1 MESFEGNTSWDLFVN
16 RSHAVLPCS
25 TADRIP
31 QRAVAV
37 FGLRRDRQDSVSVR
51 TLRKIHKFRSF
62 FIFLYELTVMSGWSP
77 PEISREWLVG
87 VGVVY
92 IALLGYSLV
101 VVQQVL
107 LLGLF
112 PGLLLVSLYL
122 LWRFLVA
129 VEAIADA
136 LQRIAH
142 QREQE

>member
-1 MESFEGNTSWDLFVN
+1 
-16 RSHAVLPCS
+16 
-25 TADRIP
+25 
-31 QRAVAV
+31 
-37 FGLRRDRQDSVSVR
+37 
-51 TLRKIHKFRSF
+51 
-62 FIFLYELTVMSGWSP
+62 MSGWSP